1 VDGSTSSPYSSS
13 IAMIFLLVAGLDG
26 GGWEGA
32 GVVVVV
38 LCYIVTFRCD
48 SLEIRSGFGS
58 EAGMVEG
65 AVGL

>member
-1 VDGSTSSPYSSS
+1 M
-13 IAMIFLLVAGLDG
+13 AMIFLLVAGLDG
-26 GGWEGA
+26 AGWEGA